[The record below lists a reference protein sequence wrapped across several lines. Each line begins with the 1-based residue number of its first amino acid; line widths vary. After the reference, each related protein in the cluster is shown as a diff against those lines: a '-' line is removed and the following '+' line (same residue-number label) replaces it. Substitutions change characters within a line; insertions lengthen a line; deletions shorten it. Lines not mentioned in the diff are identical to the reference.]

1 MTIFLII
8 VSILWGMLIFLHT
21 REEFSLISSI
31 IFGLLSTVFWPLLLL
46 TAVIVQIVNR
56 CKKSSPDFVED
67 EGELNLQ
74 ETLEEQI
81 RKNLI
86 EKKNEQ

>member
-46 TAVIVQIVNR
+46 AAVIVQIVNH

-67 EGELNLQ
+67 EGELNPQ
-74 ETLEEQI
+74 EILEEQI